1 MFKNVDLF
9 ALRGKLPPKTRLFIE
24 FVGLVIILLAWWA
37 AVATG
42 LVSGRLLPSPISVV
56 TSFAELVG
64 QDHLV
69 RNLLFSLML
78 NILGYIEAV
87 LIALPIGFLV
97 GLQPIPRALT
107 ERYITAGRFLPL
119 SAVVGLFILWFG
131 MYTNMK
137 VQFLALGIIVYL
149 LPMVIQRID
158 DVDQIFVDTV
168 KTLGANKWQTVTSV
182 FIPGALSKISDDIR
196 VIVAISWTYIIIA
209 EVVNKTQGGIGALCY
224 TVSRAARPDKVFA
237 ILALIIMVGIVQ
249 DKLYMFLDKHILKHK
264 YV

>member
-1 MFKNVDLF
+1 MVKNHELF
-9 ALRGKLPPKTRLFIE
+9 ALRGKLPPKTRLVIE
-24 FVGLVIILLAWWA
+24 FVGLAVILITWWL
-37 AVATG
+37 VVTTG
-42 LVSGRLLPSPISVV
+42 LVSARMLPSPVSVIS
-56 TSFAELVG
+56 SYGELVG

-78 NILGYIEAV
+78 NVLGYIEAI
-87 LIALPIGFLV
+87 LIALPLGFLI
-97 GLQPIPRALT
+97 GLQPIPRALF

-149 LPMVIQRID
+149 LPMVIQRVD
-158 DVDQIFVDTV
+158 EVDQIYHDTV
-168 KTLGANKWQTVTSV
+168 KTLGASKWQAVTSV
-182 FIPGALSKISDDIR
+182 FIPGAYSKISDDIR

-209 EVVNKTQGGIGALCY
+209 EVVNRTQGGIGALCY
-224 TVSRAARPDKVFA
+224 SVSRAARPDKVFA
-237 ILALIIMVGIVQ
+237 ILAVIILVGIIQ
-249 DKLYMFLDKHILKHK
+249 DKLFLFLDRITLRHK